1 MSSRRIASSAL
12 FLVALSVVQFA
23 GCQKSAGA
31 EGAMNKE
38 GAAEKEYLH
47 PSWALTM
54 DELVSLTATLPKEIA
69 EKVSSDPVT
78 FLSLLREVL
87 TEPLD
92 LFIMADKHH
101 ELKGDYQ
108 PDDLVS
114 LDRGG
119 VAVTRKGL
127 LLRKEAA
134 EALSNMSAAAKASG
148 IDLVV
153 GSAYR
158 SFAYQKIVY
167 SRNVEELGQEAA
179 DRESA
184 RPGTSQH
191 QLGTAVDFS
200 PISDDF
206 ADTRAAVWLQENAHL
221 YGFSLSYPEG
231 YESLTGY
238 RWEPW
243 HYRYIGKAGASLVN
257 SYFGGIQHYFIEFL
271 QINGDTL
278 RTKVQ

>member
-1 MSSRRIASSAL
+1 LSSRRIVSGAL

-31 EGAMNKE
+31 EVAMNK
-38 GAAEKEYLH
+38 GGTAEKGFIH

-54 DELVSLTATLPKEIA
+54 DELTALTAALPKEIA

-87 TEPLD
+87 AEPAD

-101 ELKGDYQ
+101 ELKEDYE
-108 PDDLVS
+108 PDDLVN
-114 LDRGG
+114 LEAEG
-119 VAVTRKGL
+119 VAVARNGL

-167 SRNVEELGQEAA
+167 SRNVKELGQEAA

-206 ADTRAAVWLQENAHL
+206 ADTKAAIWLQKNAYL

-257 SYFGGIQHYFIEFL
+257 SFFDGIQHYFIEFL
-271 QINGDTL
+271 QTNGDTL